1 MDERKLLELC
11 DELVASARRGGADEA
26 EAVAGSTRNV
36 ETRLENDD
44 VHTVH
49 VNEETTFGL
58 RVLVGGSLGFVTANR
73 LDRESLSA
81 CVDEAISQARVMP
94 TDPFNGLPLPEAAS
108 KVDGL
113 WDDAVATV
121 SVEDTATRAVE
132 LMERVKGVDSRVR
145 VDSGSVS
152 AGTHRGALV
161 SSAGTRVIECST
173 SIDAHLFG
181 MAVDGEEV
189 ASFDYDGESSRAF
202 LGFDAKLGELGERFA
217 RKCLFGLGAERAR
230 SYKGLVLLSP
240 DAVAEFV
247 LPSLT
252 SVMAADA
259 VRKGRSPLASK
270 LGEAVATESFSLID
284 DPTRAGGVGSTA
296 TDREGVPTRRLALVE
311 RGVLNS
317 FLFNHYEARALGNGA
332 RSTGHASGSAS
343 SLPGIAAMQ
352 LEVAAG
358 STPLAKLRDGGSAPV
373 IYVGRFSG
381 STNAVTGDFS
391 GVVKNGA
398 LIERGKE
405 TPIKETTIAG
415 NLYDLLKSIAGV
427 SVERRAVNGVTTSP
441 FLLIDGISVTAG

>member
-1 MDERKLLELC
+1 MDVTKLLELC

-26 EAVAGSTRNV
+26 EAVAGSTRHV
-36 ETRLENDD
+36 QTALENDD
-44 VHTVH
+44 VHTAH

-58 RVLVGGSLGFVTANR
+58 RVLVRGSLGFVTANR
-73 LDRESLSA
+73 LDRESLRD
-81 CVDEAISQARVMP
+81 CVDEAIAQARVMP
-94 TDPFNGLPLPEAAS
+94 TDPFNGLPVSGTPAE
-108 KVDGL
+108 VPGL
-113 WDDAVATV
+113 WDDAVAAVT
-121 SVEDTATRAVE
+121 VEDTATRAVE

-161 SSAGTRVIECST
+161 SSVGTRVTECST

-181 MAVDGEEV
+181 MAVDGDEV

-202 LGFDAKLGELGERFA
+202 HGFEAKVGELGERFA

-240 DAVAEFV
+240 EAVAEFV

-270 LGEAVATESFSLID
+270 LGEAIATSSFTLID

-296 TDREGVPTRRLALVE
+296 TDREGVPTRRLTLVE
-311 RGVLNS
+311 RGVLQS

-332 RSTGHASGSAS
+332 HSTGHASGSAS
-343 SLPGIAAMQ
+343 TLPGIATMQ
-352 LEVAAG
+352 LELVAG
-358 STPLAKLRDGGSAPV
+358 STPLAKLRDGGSAPIV
-373 IYVGRFSG
+373 YVGRFSG

-391 GVVKNGA
+391 GVVKNGS

-405 TPIKETTIAG
+405 TAIKETTIAG
-415 NLYDLLKSIAGV
+415 NLYELLRSIVGV
-427 SVERRAVNGVTTSP
+427 STERRAVNGVTTSP
-441 FLLIDGISVTAG
+441 SLLIDGISVTAG